1 MASGSGLRSAR
12 GEGVAPA
19 LTILLAGTAAAFFLL
34 PIAGLIANTPWSDA
48 SRDLTRASTLDA
60 LRLSLIVSF
69 SSLLLSFLFG
79 LPLAWLLAR
88 KRFPGRRLLRGLV
101 LVPMVL
107 PPVVGGVGLLTA
119 FARFGLLG
127 DALARIGITLPFTP
141 AGAVV
146 AATFV
151 SSPFLIVVL
160 EGGFSSVDPRL
171 EGAAAT
177 LGASRVRILRTVT
190 LPAMWPAVSAGAAL
204 CWARA
209 LGEFGA
215 TITFNGNIQGRTQ
228 TLPLDVYQTLQT
240 NFDGAI
246 TLSLLLLAVALL
258 ILISLRGNLRVR

>member
-1 MASGSGLRSAR
+1 MASGSGLRKSR
-12 GEGVAPA
+12 GEGAAPA
-19 LTILLAGTAAAFFLL
+19 LFVGLGCVAAVFFFLPL
-34 PIAGLIANTPWSDA
+34 AGLIAQAPWSDA
-48 SRDLTRASTLDA
+48 IRELTRPATLDA
-60 LRLSLIVSF
+60 LRLSMIVSF
-69 SSLLLSFLFG
+69 SSLVLSFVFG
-79 LPLAWLLAR
+79 LPLAWLLSR
-88 KRFPGRRLLRGLV
+88 RRFPGRRILRGLV

-107 PPVVGGVGLLTA
+107 PPVVGGVALLTA
-119 FARFGLLG
+119 FARFGLVG
-127 DALARIGITLPFTP
+127 ATLARVGITLPFTP

-160 EGGFSSVDPRL
+160 EGGFSSVDRRL

-177 LGASRVRILRTVT
+177 LGASRARILRTVT
-190 LPAMWPAVSAGAAL
+190 LPAMWPAISAGAAL

-240 NFDGAI
+240 DFDGAI
-246 TLSLLLLAVALL
+246 TLSLLLLVVALIVL
-258 ILISLRGNLRVR
+258 VSLRGNLRVR

>member
-1 MASGSGLRSAR
+1 MASGSGLRKRR
-12 GEGVAPA
+12 GEGAAPGIFLALGCVAA
-19 LTILLAGTAAAFFLL
+19 VFFLL
-34 PIAGLIANTPWSDA
+34 PLTGLIVHAPWSNA
-48 SRDLTRASTLDA
+48 IRELTRPAALDA

-69 SSLLLSFLFG
+69 SSLLLSFVFG
-79 LPLAWLLAR
+79 LPLAWLLSR

-107 PPVVGGVGLLTA
+107 PPVVGGVALLTA

-127 DALARIGITLPFTP
+127 AALERVGITLPFTP

-160 EGGFSSVDPRL
+160 EGGFSSVDRRL

-177 LGASRVRILRTVT
+177 LGASRARILQTVT
-190 LPAMWPAVSAGAAL
+190 LPAMWPAISAGAAL

-240 NFDGAI
+240 DFDGAI
-246 TLSLLLLAVALL
+246 TLSLLLLAVALVV
-258 ILISLRGNLRVR
+258 LISLRGNLRVR

>member
-1 MASGSGLRSAR
+1 VRPGSGLRKPG
-12 GEGVAPA
+12 GEGIAPA
-19 LTILLAGTAAAFFLL
+19 LFVILASLAGAFFLL
-34 PIAGLIANTPWSDA
+34 PLAGLIVHAPWSRA
-48 SRDLTRASTLDA
+48 IRELTSPATLDA
-60 LRLSLIVSF
+60 LRLSLLVSL
-69 SSLLLSFLFG
+69 SSVVLSFVFG

-88 KRFPGRRLLRGLV
+88 KSFPGRRLIRSLV
-101 LVPMVL
+101 LVPMIL

-127 DALARIGITLPFTP
+127 EMLSHLGISLPFTP

-160 EGGFSSVDPRL
+160 EGGFASVDHRL
-171 EGAAAT
+171 EEAAET
-177 LGASRVRILRTVT
+177 LGATRARILRTVT
-190 LPAMWPAVSAGAAL
+190 VPAMMPALSAGVAL

-246 TLSLLLLAVALL
+246 TLSLLLVAVALL
-258 ILISLRGNLRVR
+258 ILITLRGNIRFR

>member
-1 MASGSGLRSAR
+1 VASGSGLRKAR
-12 GEGVAPA
+12 GEGAAPA
-19 LTILLAGTAAAFFLL
+19 VFLILALIAATFFLL
-34 PIAGLIANTPWSDA
+34 PLAGLIAHAPWSNA
-48 SRDLTRASTLDA
+48 IRELTSPATLDA
-60 LRLSLIVSF
+60 LRLSLVVSF
-69 SSLLLSFLFG
+69 SSLVLSFVFG
-79 LPLAWLLAR
+79 LPLAWLLSR

-127 DALARIGITLPFTP
+127 DTLARIGITLPFTP
-141 AGAVV
+141 AGAVI

-160 EGGFSSVDPRL
+160 EGGFSSVDQRL

>member
-1 MASGSGLRSAR
+1 LGLRESP
-12 GEGVAPA
+12 GEGVVPG
-19 LTILLAGTAAAFFLL
+19 LFIVLATVAGGFFLL
-34 PIAGLIANTPWSDA
+34 PLAGLITHAPWNKA
-48 SRDLTRASTLDA
+48 IHDLTSPSTLDA
-60 LRLSLIVSF
+60 LRLSLLVSF
-69 SSLLLSFLFG
+69 SCLVLSFCFG
-79 LPLAWLLAR
+79 LPLAWILAR
-88 KRFPGRRLLRGLV
+88 KSFPGRRLLRGLV

-119 FARFGLLG
+119 FARFGLVGSL
-127 DALARIGITLPFTP
+127 LARAGIMLPFTP

-151 SSPFLIVVL
+151 AAPFLIVVL
-160 EGGFSSVDPRL
+160 EGGFASVDHHL
-171 EGAAAT
+171 EEAAAT
-177 LGASRVRILRTVT
+177 LGASRARILWTVT
-190 LPAMWPAVSAGAAL
+190 LPGMRPAISAGAAL

-215 TITFNGNIQGRTQ
+215 TITFNGNIEGRTQ

>member
-1 MASGSGLRSAR
+1 VASGSGLRKAR
-12 GEGVAPA
+12 GEGAAPA
-19 LTILLAGTAAAFFLL
+19 VFVVLAAVATIFFLL
-34 PIAGLIANTPWSDA
+34 PLAGLIVHAPWSKA
-48 SRDLTRASTLDA
+48 EEQLTSAGVLDA
-60 LRLSLIVSF
+60 LRLSLLVSF
-69 SSLLLSFLFG
+69 SSLALSFTFG
-79 LPLAWLLAR
+79 LPLAWLMSR
-88 KRFPGRRLLRGLV
+88 KSFPGRRLLRGLI

-127 DALARIGITLPFTP
+127 DLLARAHITLPFTP

-151 SSPFLIVVL
+151 SAPFLIVVL
-160 EGGFSSVDPRL
+160 EGGFASVDHNL
-171 EGAAAT
+171 EAAAAT
-177 LGASRVRILRTVT
+177 LGASRWRILRTVT
-190 LPAMWPAVSAGAAL
+190 LPAMWPALSAGAAL

-215 TITFNGNIQGRTQ
+215 TITFNGNIAGRTQ

-246 TLSLLLLAVALL
+246 MLSLLLLAVALVV
-258 ILISLRGNLRVR
+258 LISLRGNLRVQ

>member
-1 MASGSGLRSAR
+1 MASGLRKGS
-12 GEGVAPA
+12 GEGLIPGLFIV
-19 LTILLAGTAAAFFLL
+19 LATTAAAFFLL
-34 PIAGLIANTPWSDA
+34 PLAGLIAQAPWSNGLKEL
-48 SRDLTRASTLDA
+48 RTPSTLDA
-60 LRLSLIVSF
+60 LRLSLLVSVC
-69 SSLLLSFLFG
+69 SLVLSFCFG
-79 LPLAWLLAR
+79 LPLAWILAR
-88 KRFPGRRLLRGLV
+88 KTFPGRRLLRGLV

-127 DALARIGITLPFTP
+127 SLLGKVGISLPFTP

-151 SSPFLIVVL
+151 SAPFLIVVL
-160 EGGFSSVDPRL
+160 EGAFASVDHRL
-171 EGAAAT
+171 EEAAAT
-177 LGASRVRILRTVT
+177 LGASRARILRTVT
-190 LPAMWPAVSAGAAL
+190 LPSMWPAISAGAAL

-215 TITFNGNIQGRTQ
+215 TITFNGNIEGRTQ

-246 TLSLLLLAVALL
+246 TLSLLLLAVALV